1 MTEDENNL
9 NGGRWV
15 AYFKYETESL
25 KKLENY
31 WLIIVSIFS
40 ICFEYFELVLF
51 FTLTPN
57 CFLLSIAI
65 DRNEFMMF
73 LLLLRLQR
81 LR

>member
-31 WLIIVSIFS
+31 WLQIVSFYFTSKIIMTKVSFTFS
-40 ICFEYFELVLF
+40 STDF
-51 FTLTPN
+51 
-57 CFLLSIAI
+57 
-65 DRNEFMMF
+65 F
-73 LLLLRLQR
+73 LLLKLQF
-81 LR
+81 

>member
-31 WLIIVSIFS
+31 WLQIVSFYFISKIIMTKRSFTFS
-40 ICFEYFELVLF
+40 STDF
-51 FTLTPN
+51 
-57 CFLLSIAI
+57 
-65 DRNEFMMF
+65 F
-73 LLLLRLQR
+73 LLLKLQF
-81 LR
+81 